1 MEIQVGEKLKI
12 PVTEI
17 PVAGAVVFEKVVH

>member
-1 MEIQVGEKLKI
+1 MEIQVGEKLKM

-17 PVAGAVVFEKVVH
+17 PVAGAVVFEKVAH